1 MKAVV
6 YDRFGGPDVLHLADL
21 PRPEPGSGEL
31 LIRVQA
37 AAVTTAD
44 CRIRAQN
51 VPRGFGL
58 IMRLIFGFRRP
69 RKPVLGNSFAG
80 EIIAVGAKVTRF
92 RPGQQVF
99 GATGMRMGT
108 HAAFLCLPETAAL
121 AKLPQGI
128 RPEVAA
134 TFPFGGLTA
143 LTVVKK
149 AKIRA
154 GERVLVNGGSGA
166 VGRMVV
172 QLAAKAGAEVTAVG
186 SAARADL
193 MQAMG
198 AARVIDYRRCDLAT
212 LQDSFDVIVDT
223 TGKYPFPVFARL
235 LSPAG
240 RFCAVLLEGNLIWRA
255 VWSGLRR
262 DGRVI
267 GILAEETVEA
277 MAELR
282 ELIETGALKNP
293 ISHVLPLDDA
303 AEAHRL
309 VETGAA
315 PGTVVLLPDSDAKV
329 T

>member
-6 YDRFGGPDVLHLADL
+6 YDRFGGPGVVRLADL
-21 PRPEPGSGEL
+21 SRPEPGPNDL

-51 VPRGFGL
+51 APRGFGW
-58 IMRLIFGFRRP
+58 MMPLIFGFRRP

-80 EIIAVGAKVTRF
+80 EIIAVGSKVTRF

-99 GATGMRMGT
+99 GATGMRMGA

-128 RPEVAA
+128 RPEDAA

-143 LTVVKK
+143 LTVIKK
-149 AKIRA
+149 AKLRI

-172 QLAAKAGAEVTAVG
+172 QLAAKSGAEVTAVG
-186 SAARADL
+186 SAARAGL
-193 MQAMG
+193 MREMG
-198 AARVIDYRRCDLAT
+198 AAKVIDYRQCDLAS
-212 LQDSFDVIVDT
+212 LQDRFDVIVDT

-255 VWSGLRR
+255 IWSGLRR

-267 GILAEETVEA
+267 GILAEETVAA
-277 MAELR
+277 MEELR
-282 ELIETGALKNP
+282 ELIEAGALKNP
-293 ISHVLPLDDA
+293 VSHVLPLEAA

-309 VETGAA
+309 VETGEA
-315 PGTVVLLPDSDAKV
+315 PGAVVLLPDAEAA
-329 T
+329 